1 MSNSEGSAA
10 PASGSND
17 AIPSFDEL
25 AADPEIAALLDFE
38 PVPRKIEMPGGW
50 TPAGTAGWA
59 SWRTAPTK
67 KAELRRQLNKWRVSQ
82 GLEPIGE
89 REEGGEE

>member
-25 AADPEIAALLDFE
+25 AADPEIAALLDFK

-67 KAELRRQLNKWRVSQ
+67 KRSC
-82 GLEPIGE
+82 
-89 REEGGEE
+89 GGSSTNSR